1 MYVQV
6 LLSLFR
12 KTSKSTN
19 DNFPYSVQY
28 RGTNS
33 RDLSYF
39 EVSKSFG
46 SLSVIFLQYKE
57 TVFVKFL
64 QYKERVFVKF
74 SPPFLWF
81 KLIWTQDSWA
91 KMFFFKRFMG
101 LKMYIPPISASF
113 LEIVLT
119 PPVSVTLW
127 RHDESDS
134 SEQFLWWFLV
144 AFEGIVSR

>member
-57 TVFVKFL
+57 TVSWNFHHRFYDSNSFGPKIHGQKCFFL
-64 QYKERVFVKF
+64 EVHG
-74 SPPFLWF
+74 F
-81 KLIWTQDSWA
+81 KDV
-91 KMFFFKRFMG
+91 
-101 LKMYIPPISASF
+101 PPISASF